1 MSIDKTALIIEGG
14 GSRGVFSFGVIDTFI
29 KNQFDPF
36 NLYIGV
42 SNGAVV
48 LNWFLI
54 KEKDYNLEKMLF
66 SANKKYVNYLNFFKG
81 KSIID
86 FEGIYKDGRE
96 KFKPDPYKIEKNL
109 YSKELYLAATE
120 ADSAKAKYLKFDTK
134 QWFEQMIASGTLPL
148 IVRKPS
154 ILNQVRY
161 FDGGIADPIPAKKAY
176 DLGAKKIVVIRTYE
190 KKFVRINKIENYLS
204 AIFIAKYPKLS
215 KALINHAKTY
225 NECLNFI
232 QNPPSDCE
240 IVQICPPNR
249 LEVKRDT
256 IDHDLLKEGYQIGI
270 NSAVSFM
277 DNNSNLFASK

>member
-54 KEKDYNLEKMLF
+54 KEQDYNLEKMLF

-86 FEGIYKDGRE
+86 FEGIYRDGKE
-96 KFKPDPYKIEKNL
+96 KFKPDPYKIKKNL
-109 YSKELYLAATE
+109 HSKELYLAATE
-120 ADSAKAKYLKFDTK
+120 ASSAKASYLKFDAE

-176 DLGAKKIVVIRTYE
+176 DLGAKK
-190 KKFVRINKIENYLS
+190 
-204 AIFIAKYPKLS
+204 
-215 KALINHAKTY
+215 
-225 NECLNFI
+225 
-232 QNPPSDCE
+232 
-240 IVQICPPNR
+240 
-249 LEVKRDT
+249 
-256 IDHDLLKEGYQIGI
+256 
-270 NSAVSFM
+270 
-277 DNNSNLFASK
+277 